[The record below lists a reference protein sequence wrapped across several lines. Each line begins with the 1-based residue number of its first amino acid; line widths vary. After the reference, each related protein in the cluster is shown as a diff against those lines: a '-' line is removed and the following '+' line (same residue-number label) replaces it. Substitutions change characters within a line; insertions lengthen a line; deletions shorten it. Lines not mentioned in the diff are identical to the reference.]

1 MDKELK
7 SRFLKVYQNLPL
19 NERKNV
25 ILVFEDKKEP
35 ISWYIAYLEI
45 DQETEAGEKILDKLI
60 RLNLI

>member
-19 NERKNV
+19 SERKNV

-45 DQETEAGEKILDKLI
+45 DQETETGEKILDKLI

>member
-7 SRFLKVYQNLPL
+7 SRFLSVYQNLPL
-19 NERKNV
+19 SERKNV
-25 ILVFEDKKEP
+25 ILVFENKKEP

-45 DQETEAGEKILDKLI
+45 YQETETGEKILDKLI